1 MKKWMNCKLPRGW
14 KIVRNLAAAL
24 LLAALALLLWGWPA
38 WMADGA
44 YRRLET
50 KLLLAP
56 SQTVL
61 TNRAADGSFTAY
73 LSQGEDWIAVGRV
86 TAVSYGGLPFP
97 KAEPCINHLFP
108 KAGLVVAALS
118 GPGEGGTLTVAVWG
132 APEEAVS
139 GTLEL
144 NLIDVDGGV
153 WPTPAEETFTA
164 QAVREENGW
173 FFFQFSPHEDHP
185 GRELCA
191 IDALWEWGAR
201 VRRGFVGE
209 HPYRLTL
216 ADDRGTEVL
225 ARSGTLPPN
234 QCLNDW

>member
-144 NLIDVDGGV
+144 ILIDVDGGV

-209 HPYRLTL
+209 HPYRLALT
-216 ADDRGTEVL
+216 DDRGREVL

>member
-14 KIVRNLAAAL
+14 KIVRNLAAVL

-164 QAVREENGW
+164 QAVREDNGW

-209 HPYRLTL
+209 HPYRLALT
-216 ADDRGTEVL
+216 DGRGREVL

>member
-144 NLIDVDGGV
+144 NLFDVDGGV

>member
-108 KAGLVVAALS
+108 KEGLVVAALS

-164 QAVREENGW
+164 QAVREDNGW

-209 HPYRLTL
+209 HPYRLALT
-216 ADDRGTEVL
+216 DDRGREVL

>member
-14 KIVRNLAAAL
+14 KIVRNLAAVL

-139 GTLEL
+139 GTQEL

-216 ADDRGTEVL
+216 ADDRGREVL

>member
-86 TAVSYGGLPFP
+86 TAVRHGGLPFP
-97 KAEPCINHLFP
+97 KAGPCINHLLP
-108 KAGLVVAALS
+108 KEGIVVAALP
-118 GPGEGGTLTVAVWG
+118 GPRQGGAPWGGRWG
-132 APEEAVS
+132 APAGAGS
-139 GTLEL
+139 
-144 NLIDVDGGV
+144 
-153 WPTPAEETFTA
+153 
-164 QAVREENGW
+164 
-173 FFFQFSPHEDHP
+173 
-185 GRELCA
+185 
-191 IDALWEWGAR
+191 GAR
-201 VRRGFVGE
+201 
-209 HPYRLTL
+209 
-216 ADDRGTEVL
+216 
-225 ARSGTLPPN
+225 
-234 QCLNDW
+234 

>member
-216 ADDRGTEVL
+216 ADDRGREVL

>member
-209 HPYRLTL
+209 HPYRLALT
-216 ADDRGTEVL
+216 DDRGREVL

>member
-24 LLAALALLLWGWPA
+24 LRAALALLLWGWPA

-86 TAVSYGGLPFP
+86 TSVRYGGLPFP
-97 KAEPCINHLFP
+97 KAEPCINHLLP
-108 KAGLVVAALS
+108 KEDIVVAALP

-139 GTLEL
+139 GTMEL
-144 NLIDVDGGV
+144 DLIDVDGGV
-153 WPTPAEETFTA
+153 WTAPARETFTA
-164 QAVREENGW
+164 QAVREDSGW
-173 FFFQFSPHEDHP
+173 FFFQFFPHEDHP
-185 GRELCA
+185 GRESCA
-191 IDALWEWGAR
+191 IDALWGWDAR
-201 VRRGFVGE
+201 MVYGFVGE

-216 ADDRGTEVL
+216 ADAREAEVL

-234 QCLNDW
+234 QGLIGR

>member
-14 KIVRNLAAAL
+14 KIVRNLAAVL

-132 APEEAVS
+132 APEETVS

-209 HPYRLTL
+209 HPYRLALT
-216 ADDRGTEVL
+216 DDRGREVL

>member
-14 KIVRNLAAAL
+14 KIVRNLAAVL

-144 NLIDVDGGV
+144 DLIDVDGGV

-209 HPYRLTL
+209 HPYRLALT
-216 ADDRGTEVL
+216 DDRGREVL

>member
-97 KAEPCINHLFP
+97 KAEPCINHLLP
-108 KAGLVVAALS
+108 KEDIVVAALP
-118 GPGEGGTLTVAVWG
+118 GPGKGGTLTVAVWG

-209 HPYRLTL
+209 HPYRLALT
-216 ADDRGTEVL
+216 DDRGREVL

>member
-97 KAEPCINHLFP
+97 KAEPCINHLFL

-216 ADDRGTEVL
+216 ADDRGREVL

>member
-14 KIVRNLAAAL
+14 KIVRNRAAAL

-209 HPYRLTL
+209 HPYRLALT
-216 ADDRGTEVL
+216 DDRGREVL

>member
-50 KLLLAP
+50 ELLLAP

-209 HPYRLTL
+209 HPYRLALT
-216 ADDRGTEVL
+216 DDRGREVL

>member
-14 KIVRNLAAAL
+14 KIVRNLAAVL

-144 NLIDVDGGV
+144 DLIDVDGGV

-173 FFFQFSPHEDHP
+173 FFFQFSPHKDHP

-209 HPYRLTL
+209 HPYRLALT
-216 ADDRGTEVL
+216 DDRGREVL

>member
-14 KIVRNLAAAL
+14 KIVRNLAAVL

-38 WMADGA
+38 WMADGV

-209 HPYRLTL
+209 HPYRLALT
-216 ADDRGTEVL
+216 DDRGREVL

>member
-1 MKKWMNCKLPRGW
+1 MNCKLPRGW

-86 TAVSYGGLPFP
+86 TSVRYGGLPFP
-97 KAEPCINHLFP
+97 KAEPCINHLLP
-108 KAGLVVAALS
+108 KEDIVVAALP

-139 GTLEL
+139 GTMEL
-144 NLIDVDGGV
+144 DLIDVDGGV
-153 WPTPAEETFTA
+153 WTAPARETFTA
-164 QAVREENGW
+164 QAVREDSGW
-173 FFFQFSPHEDHP
+173 FFFQFFPHEDHP
-185 GRELCA
+185 GRESCA
-191 IDALWEWGAR
+191 IDALWGWDAR
-201 VRRGFVGE
+201 MVYGFVGE

-216 ADDRGTEVL
+216 ADAREAEVL

-234 QCLNDW
+234 QGLIGR

>member
-14 KIVRNLAAAL
+14 KIVRNLAAVL

-164 QAVREENGW
+164 QAVREDNGW

-225 ARSGTLPPN
+225 ARSGTLPPD

>member
-14 KIVRNLAAAL
+14 KIVRNLAAVL
-24 LLAALALLLWGWPA
+24 LLGALALLLWGWPA

-50 KLLLAP
+50 ELLLGP

-108 KAGLVVAALS
+108 KEGLVVAALS

-164 QAVREENGW
+164 QAVREDNGW

>member
-14 KIVRNLAAAL
+14 KIVRNLAAVL
-24 LLAALALLLWGWPA
+24 LLAALALLLWGWPT

-44 YRRLET
+44 YRNLE
-50 KLLLAP
+50 KQLLLTP
-56 SQTVL
+56 SRAVL

-144 NLIDVDGGV
+144 DLIDVDGGV

-173 FFFQFSPHEDHP
+173 FFFQFSPHKDHP

-209 HPYRLTL
+209 HPYRLALT
-216 ADDRGTEVL
+216 DDRGREVL

>member
-50 KLLLAP
+50 ELLLAP

-164 QAVREENGW
+164 QARRREDGW
-173 FFFQFSPHEDHP
+173 FIFQFAPHDNH
-185 GRELCA
+185 REGQSCA
-191 IDALWEWGAR
+191 MEMLLWYGA
-201 VRRGFVGE
+201 VFRGGQME
-209 HPYRLTL
+209 QPYRLTL
-216 ADDRGTEVL
+216 TDARGKTVAEQE
-225 ARSGTLPPN
+225 GTLPPD
-234 QCLNDW
+234 QRLQQWR

>member
-14 KIVRNLAAAL
+14 KIVRNLAAVL

-50 KLLLAP
+50 ELLLAP

-209 HPYRLTL
+209 HPYRLALT
-216 ADDRGTEVL
+216 DDRGREVL

>member
-216 ADDRGTEVL
+216 TDVRGGEVL
-225 ARSGTLPPN
+225 AQSGTLPPN
-234 QCLNDW
+234 QCLTGR

>member
-1 MKKWMNCKLPRGW
+1 MKKQTKRALPRGW
-14 KIVRNLAAAL
+14 KTVRNLGAVL
-24 LLAALALLLWGWPA
+24 LLGALALLLWGWPT

-44 YRRLET
+44 YRNLE
-50 KLLLAP
+50 KQLLLTP
-56 SQTVL
+56 SRAVL

-86 TAVSYGGLPFP
+86 TAVRHGGLPFP
-97 KAEPCINHLFP
+97 KAEPCINHLLP
-108 KAGLVVAALS
+108 KEGVVVAALP

-139 GTLEL
+139 GTMEL
-144 NLIDVDGGV
+144 DLIDVDGGV
-153 WPTPAEETFTA
+153 WTAPARETFTA
-164 QAVREENGW
+164 QGTREDSGW
-173 FFFQFSPHEDHP
+173 FFFQISPHEDHP

-191 IDALWEWGAR
+191 IDALWGWDAR
-201 VRRGFVGE
+201 IVYGFVGE

-216 ADDRGTEVL
+216 ADARGAEVL

-234 QCLNDW
+234 QCLTAR

>member
-1 MKKWMNCKLPRGW
+1 MNKWMNCKLPRGW

-209 HPYRLTL
+209 HPYRLALT
-216 ADDRGTEVL
+216 DDRGREVL

>member
-225 ARSGTLPPN
+225 ARSGTLPPD

>member
-14 KIVRNLAAAL
+14 KIVRNLAAVL

-216 ADDRGTEVL
+216 ADDRGREVL

>member
-14 KIVRNLAAAL
+14 KIVRNLAAVL

-164 QAVREENGW
+164 QAVREDNGW

-216 ADDRGTEVL
+216 ADDRGREVL

>member
-61 TNRAADGSFTAY
+61 TSRAADGSFTAY

-108 KAGLVVAALS
+108 KEGLVVAALS

-144 NLIDVDGGV
+144 DLIDVDGGV

>member
-14 KIVRNLAAAL
+14 KIVRNLAAVL

-209 HPYRLTL
+209 HPYRLALT
-216 ADDRGTEVL
+216 DDRGREVL

>member
-86 TAVSYGGLPFP
+86 TAVSYGGLSFP

-164 QAVREENGW
+164 QAVREDNGW

-209 HPYRLTL
+209 HPYRLALT
-216 ADDRGTEVL
+216 DDRGREVL